1 MKKVSLCIGA
11 FLVLFL
17 ISGVY
22 NAQSQ
27 DYAVLN
33 QMNGKWLKFNG
44 SVKGYDFGVFHDPAG
59 KADKF
64 QGTLNQIYAC
74 VSYNPANETA
84 DMYVYDKA
92 GTQTGWGVLYWESGT
107 TDDWLSWIDLHLV
120 STGDP
125 YPANNTDVFLWA
137 PVITKT
143 TNSAEKGS
151 FKAFGLQGYIND
163 NATSYGWFAGS
174 MKASIVT
181 KLPFMATNC
190 AFVPP
195 PM

>member
-44 SVKGYDFGVFHDPAG
+44 SVKGYDFGVFHDTAG

-92 GTQTGWGVLYWESGT
+92 GTQTVGAFY
-107 TDDWLSWIDLHLV
+107 
-120 STGDP
+120 TGNP
-125 YPANNTDVFLWA
+125 GRLMTGCPGLICTSYQ
-137 PVITKT
+137 PVILIQPIT
-143 TNSAEKGS
+143 
-151 FKAFGLQGYIND
+151 QMY
-163 NATSYGWFAGS
+163 SYGHPLSPRRPFS
-174 MKASIVT
+174 RKRIV
-181 KLPFMATNC
+181 
-190 AFVPP
+190 
-195 PM
+195 